1 MGRVTEIGEQL
12 WTGEL
17 SPAAHHPW
25 AAVHELEEL
34 DTGIAFVSSFANVTV
49 LDTPDGL
56 VLIDTGGFPF
66 AADVHRA
73 IRSWSARPLHTA
85 VYTHG
90 HVDHVFGVGPF
101 EEEAAARGWPA
112 PVVVAHQALPARFD
126 RYRHTAALNAAL
138 NARQFRLP
146 TLRWPTEYRYP
157 DVTFGATLAV
167 TVGGVRL
174 MLTHGRGETDD
185 HLWAWLPERKVLCT
199 GDFFIWATPNA
210 GNPQKAQRF
219 PLDWARALRQMAGLG
234 AEILCPGH
242 GFPIRG
248 GARVHQALEETAEL
262 LESLHDQTV
271 ALMNGGAMLDD
282 VLQAVRPP
290 AHLLE
295 RPYLRPIYDEPEFIV
310 RNLWRLYAGWWDG
323 DPARLKPAPAAAL
336 AAEVAE
342 LAGGAGRLAARAE
355 QLADRGDLP
364 LACHLAELAAQAA
377 PADAA
382 AAAVRASVYAR
393 RAESETSLMARG
405 LYRWAA
411 DRKR

>member
-126 RYRHTAALNAAL
+126 RYRHTAALNAAV

-146 TLRWPTEYRYP
+146 ALRWPTDYRYP

-219 PLDWARALRQMAGLG
+219 PLDWARALRQMAALG
-234 AEILCPGH
+234 AEVLCPGH

-248 GARVHQALEETAEL
+248 GARVRQALEETAEL

-271 ALMNGGAMLDD
+271 ALMNAGAMMDD
-282 VLQAVRPP
+282 VLHTVRAP
-290 AHLLE
+290 AHLLD
-295 RPYLRPIYDEPEFIV
+295 RPYLTPIYDEPEFIV
-310 RNLWRLYAGWWDG
+310 RNLWRLS
-323 DPARLKPAPAAAL
+323 P
-336 AAEVAE
+336 
-342 LAGGAGRLAARAE
+342 
-355 QLADRGDLP
+355 
-364 LACHLAELAAQAA
+364 
-377 PADAA
+377 
-382 AAAVRASVYAR
+382 
-393 RAESETSLMARG
+393 
-405 LYRWAA
+405 
-411 DRKR
+411 

>member
-126 RYRHTAALNAAL
+126 RYRHTAALNAAV

-146 TLRWPTEYRYP
+146 ALRWPTDYRYP

-219 PLDWARALRQMAGLG
+219 PLDWARALRQMAALG
-234 AEILCPGH
+234 AEVLCPGH

-248 GARVHQALEETAEL
+248 GARVRQALEETAEL

-271 ALMNGGAMLDD
+271 ALMNAGAMMDD
-282 VLQAVRPP
+282 VLHTVRAP
-290 AHLLE
+290 AHLLD
-295 RPYLRPIYDEPEFIV
+295 RPYLTPIYDEPEFIV

-336 AAEVAE
+336 AAELAE
-342 LAGGAGRLAARAE
+342 LAGGPGRLAARAE
-355 QLADRGDLP
+355 HLANSGDLA

-377 PADAA
+377 PADDAV
-382 AAAVRASVYAR
+382 AAVRASVYAR
-393 RAESETSLMARG
+393 RAERETSLMARG